1 MNRNSKLIKR
11 GLTTSLAVGMSV
23 MVGAMPVYA
32 ASSDKK
38 DNDDKLYKEET
49 VYVNA
54 DAAGNTD
61 EITVSNWLKN
71 SGDVSGKLTDKSTLN
86 DIKNVKGDEKYTA
99 DGDKITWNTDGKD
112 IYYQGTTDKELP
124 VSVKLTYYL
133 DGKEIQPNK
142 LKGKSGHLKIKVNY
156 ENKSKKNVEVNGKT
170 ENMYTAFVMMTGMI
184 LPNDNFTNVTIDN
197 GKVISDGNRS
207 IVVGFGM
214 PGLKESLNL
223 DDIKDADDLTIP
235 ESLEVEADV
244 TDFEMS
250 STFTVGLSDLTKDL
264 DLDNIADIDS
274 LQNALDEL
282 DDAALELVSGSN
294 TLSDGTKTLADGVD
308 SYTEGADTLNDAIQK
323 YLSKDGELSGSVTE
337 YVNGV
342 NKVVKGVNDY
352 AKGTTT
358 LANGV
363 TSYVGGEKKLAKG
376 AKQLTTLSDGL
387 TKIQGAIDK
396 MKASTDGKGEAKEDL
411 TVASAQL
418 AAGTAQ
424 LKKALGSAEV
434 QALLTQVDGMVKTG
448 KEMIEETEKL
458 QTAMNT
464 GIAAPVKAI
473 STDLQNLQKEL
484 GKLNESLVTL
494 QNACKAKKNE
504 LNDSIDAY
512 NKKVEKAQIASKHST
527 EQIKKSVSELE
538 TQKDNATDDAEKKE
552 LQASIDALN
561 KAKAAT
567 ENIEDSDA
575 LKIQDKVNITM
586 PTVDPTN
593 IQKIA
598 ADIQKQGTTFEK
610 TATALQTQL
619 PEMQKKLNKIS
630 ASKGALP
637 QDDVKGLT
645 TKIDALNAG
654 MQGLDAGINT
664 LAGGINELDGK
675 TSAAFPK
682 AQQGIAALNKG
693 FSQLGSY
700 NDALTGGALKLK
712 KNSPTLVAGVS
723 TLQSGTN
730 KLATGLNTLGS
741 QLSEGSAK
749 LSSNSDEL
757 RSGADKL
764 SSGAEELA
772 NGADKFQKEGT
783 GKLKSTFEDELGDVL
798 DRFDALTSDKCAYKT
813 YSGRDKSM
821 DGAVKFVIETDEI
834 K

>member
-250 STFTVGLSDLTKDL
+250 STFTVGLSDLTKAL
-264 DLDNIADIDS
+264 DLDNIADMDS
-274 LQNALDEL
+274 LQNALDKL

-342 NKVVKGVNDY
+342 NKIVKGVNDY

-418 AAGTAQ
+418 AAGTKE
-424 LKKALGSAEV
+424 LKEALGSKEV
-434 QALLTQVDGMVKTG
+434 QTLLTQVDGMVKTG
-448 KEMIEETEKL
+448 KEMIAETESL

-464 GIAAPVKAI
+464 GIAAPVQQI
-473 STDLQNLQKEL
+473 GTDLESLQKEL
-484 GKLNESLVTL
+484 GTINTQLGNLQKACEAKVT
-494 QNACKAKKNE
+494 E
-504 LNDSIDAY
+504 LNKSITDYNDA
-512 NKKVEKAQIASKHST
+512 VDKAQTASEKSKK
-527 EQIKKSVSELE
+527 QIDSSVAALE
-538 TQKDNATDDAEKKE
+538 KQKENATAAEKKE
-552 LQASIDALN
+552 LNESIDAL
-561 KAKAAT
+561 KDAKDAT
-567 ENIEDSDA
+567 KDIDA
-575 LKIQDKVNITM
+575 LKKQDKVNITM

-593 IQKIA
+593 IQNIA
-598 ADIQKQGTTFEK
+598 ADIQKQGKTFEK
-610 TATALQTQL
+610 TATALQAQL

-637 QDDVKGLT
+637 QDDVKDLT

-675 TSAAFPK
+675 TSVAFPK

-693 FSQLGSY
+693 FSQLSSY

-730 KLATGLNTLGS
+730 KLANGLNTLGS

-772 NGADKFQKEGT
+772 SGADKFQKEGT

>member
-264 DLDNIADIDS
+264 DLDNIADMDS
-274 LQNALDEL
+274 LQNALDKL

-323 YLSKDGELSGSVTE
+323 YLSKDGEVSGSVTE

-376 AKQLTTLSDGL
+376 AKQLTALSDGL

-434 QALLTQVDGMVKTG
+434 QALLGQVDGMVKTG
-448 KEMIEETEKL
+448 KEMIAETESL

-464 GIAAPVKAI
+464 GIAAPVQQI
-473 STDLQNLQKEL
+473 GTDLESLQKGLGTINTQLGNLQKACEA
-484 GKLNESLVTL
+484 KVT
-494 QNACKAKKNE
+494 E
-504 LNDSIDAY
+504 LNKSYNDAVDTAQTASDKSKKQID
-512 NKKVEKAQIASKHST
+512 I
-527 EQIKKSVSELE
+527 SVAALE

-552 LQASIDALN
+552 LQDSIDALE
-561 KAKAAT
+561 KAKGAT
-567 ENIEDSDA
+567 KDIDDLEKQEN
-575 LKIQDKVNITM
+575 VNITM

-610 TATALQTQL
+610 TATALQAQL
-619 PEMQKKLNKIS
+619 PEMQEKLNKIS
-630 ASKGALP
+630 AGKDALP
-637 QDDVKGLT
+637 QDDVKDLT

-654 MQGLDAGINT
+654 MQGLDAGIDT
-664 LAGGINELDGK
+664 LAGGISELDGK

-730 KLATGLNTLGS
+730 KLANGLNTLGS

>member
-170 ENMYTAFVMMTGMI
+170 ESMYTAFVMMTGMI

-250 STFTVGLSDLTKDL
+250 STFTVGLSNLTDDLAL
-264 DLDNIADIDS
+264 DKITDVDS
-274 LQNALDEL
+274 LQDALDEL
-282 DDAALELVSGSN
+282 DDAALKLVSGSDALADGSK
-294 TLSDGTKTLADGVD
+294 TLSSGVD
-308 SYTEGADTLNDAIQK
+308 SYTKGADTLNAAIQK

-396 MKASTDGKGEAKEDL
+396 MKASTDNKGEAKEDL
-411 TVASAQL
+411 KVASTQL
-418 AAGTAQ
+418 AAGTKE
-424 LKKALGSAEV
+424 LKEALGSKKV
-434 QALLTQVDGMVKTG
+434 QTLLTQVDGMVKTG
-448 KEMIEETEKL
+448 NEMIEETEKL

-473 STDLQNLQKEL
+473 SADLQSLQ
-484 GKLNESLVTL
+484 
-494 QNACKAKKNE
+494 
-504 LNDSIDAY
+504 
-512 NKKVEKAQIASKHST
+512 
-527 EQIKKSVSELE
+527 SELE
-538 TQKDNATDDAEKKE
+538 AINKKLGTLQTACETEVNKYNKAVKKAQSASEKSKKQIDSSVAALEKQKENATDAEKKE
-552 LQASIDALN
+552 LNASIDAL
-561 KAKAAT
+561 KDAKDAT
-567 ENIEDSDA
+567 KDIDA
-575 LKIQDKVNITM
+575 LNDDLKITM
-586 PTVDPTN
+586 PSIDVTN
-593 IQKIA
+593 IQKIE
-598 ADIQKQGTTFEK
+598 ADIKTQGATFRK
-610 TATALQTQL
+610 TAEALQAQL
-619 PEMQKKLNKIS
+619 PAMKEKLNKIS
-630 ASKGALP
+630 AAKDSLP
-637 QDDVKGLT
+637 QDDVKDLT

-654 MQGLDAGINT
+654 MQGLDAGIDT
-664 LAGGINELDGK
+664 LAAGISELDSK
-675 TSAAFPK
+675 TSAQFPT
-682 AQQGIAALNKG
+682 AQQGISALNAG
-693 FSQLGSY
+693 FEQLSSY
-700 NDALTGGALKLK
+700 NKALTSGAAKLK

-772 NGADKFQKEGT
+772 SGADKFQKEGT

>member
-264 DLDNIADIDS
+264 DLDNIADMDS
-274 LQNALDEL
+274 LQNALDKL

-342 NKVVKGVNDY
+342 NKIVKGVNDY

-418 AAGTAQ
+418 AAGTKE
-424 LKKALGSAEV
+424 LKEALGSKEV
-434 QALLTQVDGMVKTG
+434 QTLLTQVDGMVKTG
-448 KEMIEETEKL
+448 KEMIAETESL

-464 GIAAPVKAI
+464 GIAAPVQQI
-473 STDLQNLQKEL
+473 GTDLESLQKEL
-484 GKLNESLVTL
+484 GTINTQLGNLQKACEAKVT
-494 QNACKAKKNE
+494 E
-504 LNDSIDAY
+504 LNKSITDYNDA
-512 NKKVEKAQIASKHST
+512 VDKAQTASEKSKK
-527 EQIKKSVSELE
+527 QIDSSVAALE
-538 TQKDNATDDAEKKE
+538 KQKENATAAEKKE
-552 LQASIDALN
+552 LNESIDAL
-561 KAKAAT
+561 KDAKDAT
-567 ENIEDSDA
+567 KDIDA
-575 LKIQDKVNITM
+575 LKKQDKVNITM

-593 IQKIA
+593 IQNIA
-598 ADIQKQGTTFEK
+598 ADIQKQGKTFEK
-610 TATALQTQL
+610 TATALQAQL

-630 ASKGALP
+630 ASKDALP
-637 QDDVKGLT
+637 QDDVKDLT

-654 MQGLDAGINT
+654 MQGLDAGIDT

-693 FSQLGSY
+693 FSQLSSY

-772 NGADKFQKEGT
+772 SGADKFQKEGT

-821 DGAVKFVIETDEI
+821 DGAVKFVIETDDI

>member
-264 DLDNIADIDS
+264 DLDNITDMDS
-274 LQNALDEL
+274 LQDALDEL

-308 SYTEGADTLNDAIQK
+308 SYTEGADTLNEAIQK

-342 NKVVKGVNDY
+342 NKIVNGVNEY
-352 AKGTTT
+352 AKGTNS
-358 LANGV
+358 LADGV
-363 TSYVGGEKKLAKG
+363 TSYVNGEKKLAKG

-396 MKASTDGKGEAKEDL
+396 MKASTDNKGEAKEDL
-411 TVASAQL
+411 KVASTQL
-418 AAGTAQ
+418 AAGTKE
-424 LKKALGSAEV
+424 LKEALGSKEV
-434 QALLTQVDGMVKTG
+434 QTLLTQVDGMVKTG
-448 KEMIEETEKL
+448 NEMIEETEKL

-464 GIAAPVKAI
+464 GIGAPVKAI
-473 STDLQNLQKEL
+473 SKDLQNLQTEL
-484 GKLNESLVTL
+484 GNLNKSLGSL
-494 QNACKAKKNE
+494 QTACEAKINDLKN
-504 LNDSIDAY
+504 SIAAY
-512 NKKVEKAQIASKHST
+512 NTAVENAQTASKNS
-527 EQIKKSVSELE
+527 EAQIKKSVSALE
-538 TQKDNATDDAEKKE
+538 TQKANATDDAEKKE
-552 LQASIDALN
+552 LQASIDALK
-561 KAKAAT
+561 KAKDAT
-567 ENIEDSDA
+567 EVIGN
-575 LKIQDKVNITM
+575 LKKQENVNITM

-593 IQKIA
+593 IQEIA

-619 PEMQKKLNKIS
+619 PEMQGKLNKIS
-630 ASKGALP
+630 AGKDALP
-637 QDDVKGLT
+637 QDDVKDLT

-654 MQGLDAGINT
+654 MQGLDAGIDT
-664 LAGGINELDGK
+664 LAAGISELDSK
-675 TSAAFPK
+675 TSAQFPT
-682 AQQGIAALNKG
+682 AQQGIAALNKR
-693 FSQLGSY
+693 FSQLSSY

-730 KLATGLNTLGS
+730 KLANGLNTLGS

-749 LSSNSDEL
+749 RSSNSDEL

>member
-264 DLDNIADIDS
+264 DLDNIADMDS
-274 LQNALDEL
+274 LQNALDKL

-342 NKVVKGVNDY
+342 NKIVKGVNDY

-418 AAGTAQ
+418 AAGTKE
-424 LKKALGSAEV
+424 LKEALGSKEV
-434 QALLTQVDGMVKTG
+434 QTLLTQVDGMVKTG
-448 KEMIEETEKL
+448 KEMIAETESL

-464 GIAAPVKAI
+464 GIAAPVQQI
-473 STDLQNLQKEL
+473 GTDLESLQKEL
-484 GKLNESLVTL
+484 GTINTQLGNLQKACEAKVT
-494 QNACKAKKNE
+494 E
-504 LNDSIDAY
+504 LNKSITDYNDA
-512 NKKVEKAQIASKHST
+512 VDKAQTASEKSKK
-527 EQIKKSVSELE
+527 QIDSSVAALE
-538 TQKDNATDDAEKKE
+538 KQKENATAAEKKE
-552 LQASIDALN
+552 LNESIDAL
-561 KAKAAT
+561 KDAKDAT
-567 ENIEDSDA
+567 KDIDA
-575 LKIQDKVNITM
+575 LKKQDKVNITM

-593 IQKIA
+593 IQNIA
-598 ADIQKQGTTFEK
+598 ADIQKQGKTFEK
-610 TATALQTQL
+610 TATALQAQL
-619 PEMQKKLNKIS
+619 PEMQEKLNKIS
-630 ASKGALP
+630 AGKDALP
-637 QDDVKGLT
+637 QDDVKDLT

-675 TSAAFPK
+675 TSVAFPK

-693 FSQLGSY
+693 FSQLSSY

-730 KLATGLNTLGS
+730 KLANGLNTLGS

-772 NGADKFQKEGT
+772 SGADKFQKEGT

>member
-170 ENMYTAFVMMTGMI
+170 EDMYTAFVMMTGMI

-214 PGLKESLNL
+214 PGLKESLNI
-223 DDIKDADDLTIP
+223 DDIKNADDITIP

-264 DLDNIADIDS
+264 DLDNITDMDS
-274 LQNALDEL
+274 LQDALDEL
-282 DDAALELVSGSN
+282 DDAALELVSGSD
-294 TLSDGTKTLADGVD
+294 TLSDGTKTLANGVD

-411 TVASAQL
+411 KVASAQL

-434 QALLTQVDGMVKTG
+434 QALLGQVDGMVKTG
-448 KEMIEETEKL
+448 KEMIAETESL

-464 GIAAPVKAI
+464 GIAAPVQQI
-473 STDLQNLQKEL
+473 GTDLESLQKEL
-484 GKLNESLVTL
+484 GTINTQLGNLQKACEAKVT
-494 QNACKAKKNE
+494 E
-504 LNDSIDAY
+504 LNKSITDYNDA
-512 NKKVEKAQIASKHST
+512 VDKAQIASEKSKK
-527 EQIKKSVSELE
+527 QIDSSVAALE
-538 TQKDNATDDAEKKE
+538 KQKENATAAEKKE
-552 LQASIDALN
+552 LNESIDAL
-561 KAKAAT
+561 KDAKDAT
-567 ENIEDSDA
+567 KDIDA
-575 LKIQDKVNITM
+575 LKKQDKVNITM

-598 ADIQKQGTTFEK
+598 ADIQKQGTIFEK

-619 PEMQKKLNKIS
+619 PEMQGKLNKIS
-630 ASKGALP
+630 AGKDALP
-637 QDDVKGLT
+637 QDDVKDLT

-654 MQGLDAGINT
+654 MQGLDAGIDT

-675 TSAAFPK
+675 TSVAFPK

-693 FSQLGSY
+693 FSQLSSY

>member
-264 DLDNIADIDS
+264 DLDNIADMDS

-323 YLSKDGELSGSVTE
+323 YLSNDGELSGSVTE

-434 QALLTQVDGMVKTG
+434 QALLGQVDGMVKTG
-448 KEMIEETEKL
+448 KEMIAETESL

-464 GIAAPVKAI
+464 GIAAPVQQI
-473 STDLQNLQKEL
+473 GTDLESLQKEL
-484 GKLNESLVTL
+484 GTINTQLGNLQKACEAKVT
-494 QNACKAKKNE
+494 E
-504 LNDSIDAY
+504 LNKSITDYNDA
-512 NKKVEKAQIASKHST
+512 VDKAQTASEKSKK
-527 EQIKKSVSELE
+527 QIDSSVAALE
-538 TQKDNATDDAEKKE
+538 KQKENATAAEKKE
-552 LQASIDALN
+552 LNESIDAL
-561 KAKAAT
+561 KDAKDAT
-567 ENIEDSDA
+567 KDIDA
-575 LKIQDKVNITM
+575 LKKQDKVSITM
-586 PTVDPTN
+586 PSVDPTN

-598 ADIQKQGTTFEK
+598 ADIQKQGTTFEN
-610 TATALQTQL
+610 TAMALQVQL
-619 PEMQKKLNKIS
+619 PEMQKKLDAI
-630 ASKGALP
+630 AKGKDALP
-637 QDDVKGLT
+637 QDDVKDLT

-654 MQGLDAGINT
+654 MEGLDKGIVA
-664 LAGGINELDGK
+664 LAAGINELDGK
-675 TSAAFPK
+675 TSVAFPK
-682 AQQGIAALNKG
+682 AQQGIAALNDG
-693 FSQLGSY
+693 FTRLSSY

>member
-264 DLDNIADIDS
+264 DLDNIADMDS

-396 MKASTDGKGEAKEDL
+396 MKASTDGKGEVKEDL

-418 AAGTAQ
+418 AAGTKE
-424 LKKALGSAEV
+424 LKKELGSEKV
-434 QALLTQVDGMVKTG
+434 QTLLAQVDGMVKTG
-448 KEMIEETEKL
+448 NEMIEETEKL
-458 QTAMNT
+458 
-464 GIAAPVKAI
+464 IP
-473 STDLQNLQKEL
+473 
-484 GKLNESLVTL
+484 
-494 QNACKAKKNE
+494 
-504 LNDSIDAY
+504 
-512 NKKVEKAQIASKHST
+512 
-527 EQIKKSVSELE
+527 
-538 TQKDNATDDAEKKE
+538 E
-552 LQASIDALN
+552 LQHL
-561 KAKAAT
+561 
-567 ENIEDSDA
+567 
-575 LKIQDKVNITM
+575 
-586 PTVDPTN
+586 
-593 IQKIA
+593 
-598 ADIQKQGTTFEK
+598 
-610 TATALQTQL
+610 
-619 PEMQKKLNKIS
+619 
-630 ASKGALP
+630 
-637 QDDVKGLT
+637 
-645 TKIDALNAG
+645 
-654 MQGLDAGINT
+654 
-664 LAGGINELDGK
+664 
-675 TSAAFPK
+675 
-682 AQQGIAALNKG
+682 
-693 FSQLGSY
+693 
-700 NDALTGGALKLK
+700 
-712 KNSPTLVAGVS
+712 
-723 TLQSGTN
+723 
-730 KLATGLNTLGS
+730 
-741 QLSEGSAK
+741 
-749 LSSNSDEL
+749 
-757 RSGADKL
+757 
-764 SSGAEELA
+764 
-772 NGADKFQKEGT
+772 
-783 GKLKSTFEDELGDVL
+783 
-798 DRFDALTSDKCAYKT
+798 
-813 YSGRDKSM
+813 
-821 DGAVKFVIETDEI
+821 
-834 K
+834 

>member
-264 DLDNIADIDS
+264 DLDNIADMDS
-274 LQNALDEL
+274 LQDALDEL

-352 AKGTTT
+352 AQGTTT

-376 AKQLTTLSDGL
+376 AKQLTTLSEGL

-396 MKASTDGKGEAKEDL
+396 MKASTDNKGKAEEDL
-411 TVASAQL
+411 KVASTQL
-418 AAGTAQ
+418 AAGTAR

-434 QALLTQVDGMVKTG
+434 QALLGQVDGMVKTG
-448 KEMIEETEKL
+448 NEMIAETEKL

-464 GIAAPVKAI
+464 GIGAPVKAI
-473 STDLQNLQKEL
+473 GKDLQNLQTEL

-494 QNACKAKKNE
+494 QNACEAKTNE
-504 LNDSIDAY
+504 LNKYIVAY
-512 NKKVEKAQIASKHST
+512 NTAVENAQKASKASKNSEAQI
-527 EQIKKSVSELE
+527 EKSVSELK

-552 LQASIDALN
+552 LQASIDALE

-567 ENIEDSDA
+567 EDATNGIDA
-575 LKIQDKVNITM
+575 LKKQKTVNITM

-598 ADIQKQGTTFEK
+598 ADIQKQGATFEK

-619 PEMQKKLNKIS
+619 PELL
-630 ASKGALP
+630 A
-637 QDDVKGLT
+637 
-645 TKIDALNAG
+645 
-654 MQGLDAGINT
+654 
-664 LAGGINELDGK
+664 AGGD
-675 TSAAFPK
+675 
-682 AQQGIAALNKG
+682 
-693 FSQLGSY
+693 
-700 NDALTGGALKLK
+700 
-712 KNSPTLVAGVS
+712 
-723 TLQSGTN
+723 
-730 KLATGLNTLGS
+730 
-741 QLSEGSAK
+741 
-749 LSSNSDEL
+749 
-757 RSGADKL
+757 
-764 SSGAEELA
+764 
-772 NGADKFQKEGT
+772 
-783 GKLKSTFEDELGDVL
+783 
-798 DRFDALTSDKCAYKT
+798 
-813 YSGRDKSM
+813 
-821 DGAVKFVIETDEI
+821 
-834 K
+834 

>member
-223 DDIKDADDLTIP
+223 DDIKDADDLTVP

-264 DLDNIADIDS
+264 DLDNIADMDS

-358 LANGV
+358 LASGV

-434 QALLTQVDGMVKTG
+434 QALLGQVDGMVKTG
-448 KEMIEETEKL
+448 KEMIAETESL

-464 GIAAPVKAI
+464 GIAAPVQQI
-473 STDLQNLQKEL
+473 GTDLESLQKGLGTINTQLGNLQKACEA
-484 GKLNESLVTL
+484 KVT
-494 QNACKAKKNE
+494 E
-504 LNDSIDAY
+504 LNKSYNDAVDTAQTASDKSKKQID
-512 NKKVEKAQIASKHST
+512 I
-527 EQIKKSVSELE
+527 SVAALE

-552 LQASIDALN
+552 LQDSIDALE
-561 KAKAAT
+561 KAKGAT
-567 ENIEDSDA
+567 KDIDDLEKQEN
-575 LKIQDKVNITM
+575 VNITM

-610 TATALQTQL
+610 TATALQAQL
-619 PEMQKKLNKIS
+619 PEMQEKLNKIS
-630 ASKGALP
+630 AGKDALP
-637 QDDVKGLT
+637 QDDVKDLT

-654 MQGLDAGINT
+654 MQGLDAGIDT
-664 LAGGINELDGK
+664 LAGGISELDGK

-772 NGADKFQKEGT
+772 SGADKFQKEGT

>member
-54 DAAGNTD
+54 DASGNTD

-142 LKGKSGHLKIKVNY
+142 LKGKSGHLKIEVNY

-264 DLDNIADIDS
+264 DLDNIADMDS

-448 KEMIEETEKL
+448 KEMIAETESL

-464 GIAAPVKAI
+464 GIAAPVQQI
-473 STDLQNLQKEL
+473 GTDLESLQKGLGTINTQLGNLQKACEA
-484 GKLNESLVTL
+484 KVT
-494 QNACKAKKNE
+494 E
-504 LNDSIDAY
+504 LNKSYNDAVDTAQTASDKSKKQID
-512 NKKVEKAQIASKHST
+512 I
-527 EQIKKSVSELE
+527 SVAALE

-552 LQASIDALN
+552 LQDSIDALE
-561 KAKAAT
+561 KAKGAT
-567 ENIEDSDA
+567 KDIDDLEKQEN
-575 LKIQDKVNITM
+575 VNITM

-610 TATALQTQL
+610 TATALQAQL
-619 PEMQKKLNKIS
+619 PEMQEKLNKIS
-630 ASKGALP
+630 AGKDALP
-637 QDDVKGLT
+637 QDDVKDLT

-654 MQGLDAGINT
+654 MQGLDAGIDT
-664 LAGGINELDGK
+664 LAGGISELDGK
-675 TSAAFPK
+675 TSVAFPK

-693 FSQLGSY
+693 FSQLSSY

-730 KLATGLNTLGS
+730 KLANGLNTLGS

-772 NGADKFQKEGT
+772 SGADKFQKEGT

>member
-170 ENMYTAFVMMTGMI
+170 ESMYTAFVMMTGMI

-197 GKVISDGNRS
+197 GKVIYDGNRS

-264 DLDNIADIDS
+264 DLDNIADMDS

-396 MKASTDGKGEAKEDL
+396 MKASTDNKGEAKEDL
-411 TVASAQL
+411 KVASTQL
-418 AAGTAQ
+418 AAGTKE
-424 LKKALGSAEV
+424 LKKALGSKEV
-434 QALLTQVDGMVKTG
+434 QTLLTQVDGMVKTG
-448 KEMIEETEKL
+448 NEMIEETESL
-458 QTAMNT
+458 QTA
-464 GIAAPVKAI
+464 IAAPVQQIGK
-473 STDLQNLQKEL
+473 DL
-484 GKLNESLVTL
+484 ESL
-494 QNACKAKKNE
+494 Q
-504 LNDSIDAY
+504 
-512 NKKVEKAQIASKHST
+512 
-527 EQIKKSVSELE
+527 SELE
-538 TQKDNATDDAEKKE
+538 AINKKLGTLQTACETEVNKYNKAVKIAQSASEKSKKQIDSSVAALEKQKKNATDAEKKE
-552 LQASIDALN
+552 LNASIDAL
-561 KAKAAT
+561 KEAKEAT
-567 ENIEDSDA
+567 KSIDA
-575 LKIQDKVNITM
+575 LNDDLKITM
-586 PTVDPTN
+586 PSIDVTN
-593 IQKIA
+593 IRNIA
-598 ADIQKQGTTFEK
+598 ADIQTQSKIFQGTVQ
-610 TATALQTQL
+610 AQL
-619 PEMQKKLNKIS
+619 PAMKEKLNKIS
-630 ASKGALP
+630 AAKDSLP
-637 QDDVKGLT
+637 QDDVKDLT

-654 MQGLDAGINT
+654 MQGLDAGIDT
-664 LAGGINELDGK
+664 LAAGISELDSK
-675 TSAAFPK
+675 TSAQFPT
-682 AQQGIAALNKG
+682 AQQGISALNAG
-693 FSQLGSY
+693 FEQLSSY
-700 NDALTGGALKLK
+700 NKALTSGAAKLK

-749 LSSNSDEL
+749 LSSNSDAL

>member
-223 DDIKDADDLTIP
+223 DAIKDADDLTIP

-250 STFTVGLSDLTKDL
+250 STFTVGMSNLTDDL
-264 DLDNIADIDS
+264 DLDKITDVDS
-274 LQNALDEL
+274 LQDALDEL
-282 DDAALELVSGSN
+282 DDAALKLVSGSDALADGSK
-294 TLSDGTKTLADGVD
+294 TLSSGVD
-308 SYTEGADTLNDAIQK
+308 SYTKGADTLNAAIQK
-323 YLSKDGELSGSVTE
+323 YLSKDGALSGSVTE

-411 TVASAQL
+411 KVASTQL
-418 AAGTAQ
+418 AAGTKE
-424 LKKALGSAEV
+424 LKEALGRKEV
-434 QALLTQVDGMVKTG
+434 QTLLTQVDGMVKTG
-448 KEMIEETEKL
+448 NEMIEETEKL

-464 GIAAPVKAI
+464 GIAAPVQQI
-473 STDLQNLQKEL
+473 GTDLESLQKEL
-484 GKLNESLVTL
+484 GTINTQLGNLQKACEAKVT
-494 QNACKAKKNE
+494 E
-504 LNDSIDAY
+504 LNKSITDYNDA
-512 NKKVEKAQIASKHST
+512 VDKAQTASEKSKK
-527 EQIKKSVSELE
+527 QIDSSVAALE
-538 TQKDNATDDAEKKE
+538 KQKENATAAEKKE
-552 LQASIDALN
+552 LNESIDAL
-561 KAKAAT
+561 KDAKDAT
-567 ENIEDSDA
+567 KDIDA
-575 LKIQDKVNITM
+575 LKKQDKVSITM
-586 PTVDPTN
+586 PSVDVTN

-598 ADIQKQGTTFEK
+598 ADIQTQGATFKK
-610 TATALQTQL
+610 TAQALQAQL
-619 PEMQKKLNKIS
+619 PAMKEKLNKIS
-630 ASKGALP
+630 AAKDLLP
-637 QDDVKGLT
+637 QDDVKDLT

-654 MQGLDAGINT
+654 MQGLDAGIDT
-664 LAGGINELDGK
+664 LAAGISELDSK
-675 TSAAFPK
+675 TSAQFPT
-682 AQQGIAALNKG
+682 AQQGIAALNTG
-693 FSQLGSY
+693 FKQLSSY
-700 NDALTGGALKLK
+700 NKALTSGAAKLK
-712 KNSPTLVAGVS
+712 KNSPTLVAGVN

-730 KLATGLNTLGS
+730 KLASGLNTLGT
-741 QLSEGSAK
+741 QLSSGSAK
-749 LSSNSDEL
+749 LSANSNAL
-757 RSGADKL
+757 RSGASTL

-772 NGADKFQKEGT
+772 SGADKFQKEGT

>member
-264 DLDNIADIDS
+264 DLDNITDMDS
-274 LQNALDEL
+274 LQDALDEL

-308 SYTEGADTLNDAIQK
+308 SYTEGADTLNEAIQK

-342 NKVVKGVNDY
+342 NKIVNGVNEY
-352 AKGTTT
+352 AKGTNS
-358 LANGV
+358 LADGV
-363 TSYVGGEKKLAKG
+363 TSYVNGEKKLAKG

-396 MKASTDGKGEAKEDL
+396 MKASTDNKGDAKEDL
-411 TVASAQL
+411 KVASAQL

-434 QALLTQVDGMVKTG
+434 QALLGQVDGMVKTG

-464 GIAAPVKAI
+464 GIGAPVKAI
-473 STDLQNLQKEL
+473 SKDLQNLQTEL
-484 GKLNESLVTL
+484 GNLNKSLGSL
-494 QNACKAKKNE
+494 QTACEAKINDLKN
-504 LNDSIDAY
+504 SIAAY
-512 NKKVEKAQIASKHST
+512 NTAVENAQTASKNS
-527 EQIKKSVSELE
+527 EAQIKKSVSALE
-538 TQKDNATDDAEKKE
+538 TQKANATDDAEKKE
-552 LQASIDALN
+552 LQASIDALK
-561 KAKAAT
+561 KAKDAT
-567 ENIEDSDA
+567 EVIGN
-575 LKIQDKVNITM
+575 LKKQENVNITM

-593 IQKIA
+593 IQEIA

-619 PEMQKKLNKIS
+619 PEMQGKLNKIS
-630 ASKGALP
+630 AGKDALP
-637 QDDVKGLT
+637 QDDVKDLT

-654 MQGLDAGINT
+654 MQGLDAGIDT
-664 LAGGINELDGK
+664 LAAGISELDSK
-675 TSAAFPK
+675 TSAQFPT

-693 FSQLGSY
+693 FSQLSSY

-730 KLATGLNTLGS
+730 KLANGLNTLGS

>member
-264 DLDNIADIDS
+264 DLDNIADMDS
-274 LQNALDEL
+274 LQNALDKL

-411 TVASAQL
+411 KVASAQL

-434 QALLTQVDGMVKTG
+434 QALLGQVDGMVKTG
-448 KEMIEETEKL
+448 NEMIAETESL

-464 GIAAPVKAI
+464 GIAAPVQQI
-473 STDLQNLQKEL
+473 GTDLESLQKEL
-484 GKLNESLVTL
+484 GTINTQLGNLQKACEAKVT
-494 QNACKAKKNE
+494 E
-504 LNDSIDAY
+504 LNKSIIDYNDA
-512 NKKVEKAQIASKHST
+512 VDKAQTASEKSKK
-527 EQIKKSVSELE
+527 QIDSSVAALE
-538 TQKDNATDDAEKKE
+538 KQKENATAAEKKE
-552 LQASIDALN
+552 LNESIDAL
-561 KAKAAT
+561 KDAKYAT
-567 ENIEDSDA
+567 KDIDA
-575 LKIQDKVNITM
+575 LKKQDKVSITM
-586 PTVDPTN
+586 PSVDVTN

-619 PEMQKKLNKIS
+619 PEMQGKLNKIS
-630 ASKGALP
+630 AGKDALP
-637 QDDVKGLT
+637 QDDVKDLT

-654 MQGLDAGINT
+654 MQGLDAGIDT
-664 LAGGINELDGK
+664 LAAGISELDSK
-675 TSAAFPK
+675 TSAQFPT
-682 AQQGIAALNKG
+682 AQQGIAALNAG
-693 FSQLGSY
+693 FKQLSSY

-772 NGADKFQKEGT
+772 SGADKFQKEGT

>member
-264 DLDNIADIDS
+264 DLDNIADMDS

-411 TVASAQL
+411 KVASAQL

-434 QALLTQVDGMVKTG
+434 QALLGQVDGMVKTG
-448 KEMIEETEKL
+448 NEMIAETESL

-464 GIAAPVKAI
+464 GIAAPVQQI
-473 STDLQNLQKEL
+473 GTDLESLQKEL
-484 GKLNESLVTL
+484 GTINTQLGNLQKACEAKVT
-494 QNACKAKKNE
+494 E
-504 LNDSIDAY
+504 LNKSIIDYNDA
-512 NKKVEKAQIASKHST
+512 VDKAQTASEKSKK
-527 EQIKKSVSELE
+527 QIDSSVAALE
-538 TQKDNATDDAEKKE
+538 KQKENATAAEKKE
-552 LQASIDALN
+552 LNESIDAL
-561 KAKAAT
+561 KDAKYAT
-567 ENIEDSDA
+567 KDIDA
-575 LKIQDKVNITM
+575 LKKQDKVSITM
-586 PTVDPTN
+586 PSVDVTN

-619 PEMQKKLNKIS
+619 PEMQGKLNKIS
-630 ASKGALP
+630 AGKDALP
-637 QDDVKGLT
+637 QDDVKDLT

-654 MQGLDAGINT
+654 MQGLDAGIDT
-664 LAGGINELDGK
+664 LAAGISELDSK
-675 TSAAFPK
+675 TSAQFPT
-682 AQQGIAALNKG
+682 AQQGIAALNAG
-693 FSQLGSY
+693 FKQLSSY

-772 NGADKFQKEGT
+772 SGADKFQKEGT

>member
-235 ESLEVEADV
+235 ESLEVEADI

-264 DLDNIADIDS
+264 DLDNITDMDS
-274 LQNALDEL
+274 LQDALDEL

-308 SYTEGADTLNDAIQK
+308 SYTEGADTLNEAIQK

-342 NKVVKGVNDY
+342 NKIVNGVNEY
-352 AKGTTT
+352 AKGTNS
-358 LANGV
+358 LADGV
-363 TSYVGGEKKLAKG
+363 TSYVNGEKKLAKG

-396 MKASTDGKGEAKEDL
+396 MKASTDNKGDAKEDL
-411 TVASAQL
+411 KVASTQL
-418 AAGTAQ
+418 AAGTKE
-424 LKKALGSAEV
+424 LKEALGSKEV
-434 QALLTQVDGMVKTG
+434 QTLLTQVDGMVKTG
-448 KEMIEETEKL
+448 NEMIEETEKL

-464 GIAAPVKAI
+464 GIGAPVKAI
-473 STDLQNLQKEL
+473 SKDLQNLQTEL
-484 GKLNESLVTL
+484 GNLNKSLGSL
-494 QNACKAKKNE
+494 QTACEAKINDLKN
-504 LNDSIDAY
+504 SIAAY
-512 NKKVEKAQIASKHST
+512 NTAVENAQTASKNS
-527 EQIKKSVSELE
+527 EAQIKKSVSALE
-538 TQKDNATDDAEKKE
+538 TQKANATDDAEKKE
-552 LQASIDALN
+552 LQASIDALK
-561 KAKAAT
+561 KAKDAT
-567 ENIEDSDA
+567 EVIGN
-575 LKIQDKVNITM
+575 LKKQENVNITM

-593 IQKIA
+593 IQEIA

-619 PEMQKKLNKIS
+619 PEMQGKLNKIS
-630 ASKGALP
+630 AGKDALP
-637 QDDVKGLT
+637 QDDVKDLT

-654 MQGLDAGINT
+654 MQGLDAGIDT
-664 LAGGINELDGK
+664 LAAGISELDSK
-675 TSAAFPK
+675 TSAQFPT

-693 FSQLGSY
+693 FSQLSSY

-730 KLATGLNTLGS
+730 KLANGLNTLGS

>member
-223 DDIKDADDLTIP
+223 DDIKDADDLTVP

-264 DLDNIADIDS
+264 DLDNIADMDS

-434 QALLTQVDGMVKTG
+434 QALLGQVDGMVKTG
-448 KEMIEETEKL
+448 KEMIAETESL

-464 GIAAPVKAI
+464 GIAAPVQQI
-473 STDLQNLQKEL
+473 GTDLESLQKGLGTINTQLGNLQKACEA
-484 GKLNESLVTL
+484 KVT
-494 QNACKAKKNE
+494 E
-504 LNDSIDAY
+504 LNKSYNDAVDTAQTASDKSKKQID
-512 NKKVEKAQIASKHST
+512 I
-527 EQIKKSVSELE
+527 SVAALE

-552 LQASIDALN
+552 LQDSIDALE
-561 KAKAAT
+561 KAKGAT
-567 ENIEDSDA
+567 KDIDDLEKQEN
-575 LKIQDKVNITM
+575 VNITM

-598 ADIQKQGTTFEK
+598 ADIQKQGATFEK
-610 TATALQTQL
+610 TATALQAQL
-619 PEMQKKLNKIS
+619 PEMQEKLNKIS
-630 ASKGALP
+630 AGKDALP
-637 QDDVKGLT
+637 QDDVKDLT

-654 MQGLDAGINT
+654 MQGLDAGIDT
-664 LAGGINELDGK
+664 LAGGISELDGK

-730 KLATGLNTLGS
+730 KLANGLNTLGS

>member
-264 DLDNIADIDS
+264 DLDNIADMDS
-274 LQNALDEL
+274 LQNALDKL

-342 NKVVKGVNDY
+342 NKIVKGVNDY

-418 AAGTAQ
+418 AAGTKE
-424 LKKALGSAEV
+424 LKEALGSKEV
-434 QALLTQVDGMVKTG
+434 QTLLTQVDGMVKTG
-448 KEMIEETEKL
+448 KEMIAETESL

-464 GIAAPVKAI
+464 GIAAPVQQI
-473 STDLQNLQKEL
+473 GTDLESLQKEL
-484 GKLNESLVTL
+484 GTINTQLGNLQKACEAKVT
-494 QNACKAKKNE
+494 E
-504 LNDSIDAY
+504 LNKSITDYNDA
-512 NKKVEKAQIASKHST
+512 VDKAQTASEKSKK
-527 EQIKKSVSELE
+527 QIDSSVAALE
-538 TQKDNATDDAEKKE
+538 KQKENATAAEKKE
-552 LQASIDALN
+552 LNESIDAL
-561 KAKAAT
+561 KDAKDAT
-567 ENIEDSDA
+567 KDIDA
-575 LKIQDKVNITM
+575 LKKQDKVNITM

-593 IQKIA
+593 IQNIA
-598 ADIQKQGTTFEK
+598 ADIQKQGKTFEK
-610 TATALQTQL
+610 TATALQAQL

-637 QDDVKGLT
+637 QDDVKDLT

-675 TSAAFPK
+675 TSVAFPK

-693 FSQLGSY
+693 FSQLSSY

-730 KLATGLNTLGS
+730 KLANGLNTLGS
-741 QLSEGSAK
+741 QLSEGSVK

-772 NGADKFQKEGT
+772 SGADKFQKEGT

>member
-264 DLDNIADIDS
+264 DLDNIADMDS
-274 LQNALDEL
+274 LQNALDKL

-418 AAGTAQ
+418 AAGTKQ
-424 LKKALGSAEV
+424 LKEALGSKEV
-434 QALLTQVDGMVKTG
+434 QTLLTQVDGMVKTG
-448 KEMIEETEKL
+448 NEMIEETEKL

-464 GIAAPVKAI
+464 GIATPVKAI
-473 STDLQNLQKEL
+473 SADLQSLQSEL
-484 GKLNESLVTL
+484 EAINKKLGIL
-494 QNACKAKKNE
+494 QTACKTEVNK
-504 LNDSIDAY
+504 Y
-512 NKKVEKAQIASKHST
+512 NKAVENAQTASTNSKT
-527 EQIKKSVSELE
+527 QIEKSVSELE
-538 TQKDNATDDAEKKE
+538 TQKANATDDAEKKE
-552 LQASIDALN
+552 LQASIDALE
-561 KAKAAT
+561 KAKYAT
-567 ENIEDSDA
+567 KDIDDLNDD
-575 LKIQDKVNITM
+575 LKITM
-586 PTVDPTN
+586 PSIDASNV
-593 IQKIA
+593 QKIA
-598 ADIQKQGTTFEK
+598 ADIQKQGITFEK
-610 TATALQTQL
+610 TATALQAQL

-637 QDDVKGLT
+637 QDDVKDLT

-664 LAGGINELDGK
+664 LAGGISELDGK
-675 TSAAFPK
+675 TSVAFPK

-693 FSQLGSY
+693 FSQLSSY

-772 NGADKFQKEGT
+772 SGADKFQKEGT

>member
-54 DAAGNTD
+54 DAVGNTD

-250 STFTVGLSDLTKDL
+250 PTFTVGLSDLTKDL
-264 DLDNIADIDS
+264 NLDNIADMDS

-294 TLSDGTKTLADGVD
+294 TLSDGTKTLADGVG

-434 QALLTQVDGMVKTG
+434 QALLGQVDGMVKTG
-448 KEMIEETEKL
+448 KEMIAETESL

-464 GIAAPVKAI
+464 GIAAPVQQI
-473 STDLQNLQKEL
+473 GTDLESLQKGLGTINTQPGNLQKACEA
-484 GKLNESLVTL
+484 KVT
-494 QNACKAKKNE
+494 E
-504 LNDSIDAY
+504 LNKSYNDAVDTAQTASDKSKKQID
-512 NKKVEKAQIASKHST
+512 I
-527 EQIKKSVSELE
+527 SVTALE

-552 LQASIDALN
+552 LQDSIDALE
-561 KAKAAT
+561 KAKGAT
-567 ENIEDSDA
+567 KDIDDLEKQEN
-575 LKIQDKVNITM
+575 VNITM

-610 TATALQTQL
+610 TATALQAQL
-619 PEMQKKLNKIS
+619 PEMQEKLNKIS
-630 ASKGALP
+630 AGKDALP
-637 QDDVKGLT
+637 QDDVKDLT

-654 MQGLDAGINT
+654 MEGLDKGIVA

-675 TSAAFPK
+675 TSVAFPK

-693 FSQLGSY
+693 FSQLSSY

-730 KLATGLNTLGS
+730 KLANGLNTLGS

>member
-223 DDIKDADDLTIP
+223 DDSKDADDLTIP

-264 DLDNIADIDS
+264 DLDNITDMDS
-274 LQNALDEL
+274 LQDALDEL

-308 SYTEGADTLNDAIQK
+308 SYTEGADTLNEAIQK

-342 NKVVKGVNDY
+342 NKIVNGVNEY
-352 AKGTTT
+352 AKGTNS
-358 LANGV
+358 LADGV
-363 TSYVGGEKKLAKG
+363 TSYVNGEKKLAKG

-396 MKASTDGKGEAKEDL
+396 MKASTDNKGEAKEDL
-411 TVASAQL
+411 KVASTQL
-418 AAGTAQ
+418 AAGTKE
-424 LKKALGSAEV
+424 LKEALGSKEV
-434 QALLTQVDGMVKTG
+434 QTLLTQVDGMVKTG
-448 KEMIEETEKL
+448 NEMIEETEKL

-464 GIAAPVKAI
+464 GIGAPVKAI
-473 STDLQNLQKEL
+473 SKDLQNLQTEL
-484 GKLNESLVTL
+484 GNLNKSLGSL
-494 QNACKAKKNE
+494 QTACEAKINDLKN
-504 LNDSIDAY
+504 SIAAY
-512 NKKVEKAQIASKHST
+512 NTAVENAQTASKNS
-527 EQIKKSVSELE
+527 EAQIKKSVSALE
-538 TQKDNATDDAEKKE
+538 TQKANATDDAEKKE
-552 LQASIDALN
+552 LQASIDALK
-561 KAKAAT
+561 KAKDAT
-567 ENIEDSDA
+567 EVIGN
-575 LKIQDKVNITM
+575 LKKQENVNITM

-593 IQKIA
+593 IQEIA

-619 PEMQKKLNKIS
+619 PEMQGKLNKIS
-630 ASKGALP
+630 AGKDALP
-637 QDDVKGLT
+637 QDDVKDLT

-654 MQGLDAGINT
+654 MQGLDAGIDT
-664 LAGGINELDGK
+664 LAAGISELDSK
-675 TSAAFPK
+675 TSAQFPT
-682 AQQGIAALNKG
+682 AQQGIAALNKR
-693 FSQLGSY
+693 FSQLSSY

-730 KLATGLNTLGS
+730 KLANGLNTLGS

-772 NGADKFQKEGT
+772 SGADKFQKEGT

>member
-223 DDIKDADDLTIP
+223 DDSKDADDLTIP

-264 DLDNIADIDS
+264 DLDNITDMDS
-274 LQNALDEL
+274 LQDALDEL

-308 SYTEGADTLNDAIQK
+308 SYTEGADTLNEAIQK

-342 NKVVKGVNDY
+342 NKIVNGVNEY
-352 AKGTTT
+352 AKGTNS
-358 LANGV
+358 LADGV
-363 TSYVGGEKKLAKG
+363 TSYVNGEKKLAKG

-396 MKASTDGKGEAKEDL
+396 MKASTDNKGEAKEDL
-411 TVASAQL
+411 KVASTQL
-418 AAGTAQ
+418 AAGTKE
-424 LKKALGSAEV
+424 LKEALGSKEV
-434 QALLTQVDGMVKTG
+434 QTLLTQVDGMVKTG
-448 KEMIEETEKL
+448 NEMIEETEKL

-464 GIAAPVKAI
+464 GIGAPVKAI
-473 STDLQNLQKEL
+473 SKDLQNLQTEL
-484 GKLNESLVTL
+484 GNLNKSLGSL
-494 QNACKAKKNE
+494 QTACEAKINDLKN
-504 LNDSIDAY
+504 SIAAY
-512 NKKVEKAQIASKHST
+512 NTAVENAQTASKNS
-527 EQIKKSVSELE
+527 EAQIKKSVSALE
-538 TQKDNATDDAEKKE
+538 TQKANATDDAEKKE
-552 LQASIDALN
+552 LQASIDALK
-561 KAKAAT
+561 KAKDAT
-567 ENIEDSDA
+567 EVIGN
-575 LKIQDKVNITM
+575 LKKQENVNITM

-593 IQKIA
+593 IQEIA

-619 PEMQKKLNKIS
+619 PEMQGKLNKIS
-630 ASKGALP
+630 AGKDALP
-637 QDDVKGLT
+637 QDDVKDLT

-654 MQGLDAGINT
+654 MQGLDAGIDT
-664 LAGGINELDGK
+664 LAAGISELDSK
-675 TSAAFPK
+675 TSAQFPT
-682 AQQGIAALNKG
+682 AQQGIAALNKR
-693 FSQLGSY
+693 FSQLSSY

-730 KLATGLNTLGS
+730 KLANGLNTLGS

>member
-207 IVVGFGM
+207 IVIGFGM

-264 DLDNIADIDS
+264 DLDNIADMDS

-376 AKQLTTLSDGL
+376 AKQLTALSDGL

-411 TVASAQL
+411 KKASEQL

-448 KEMIEETEKL
+448 KEMIAETESL

-464 GIAAPVKAI
+464 GIAAPVQQI
-473 STDLQNLQKEL
+473 GTDLESLQKGLGTINTQLGNLQKACEA
-484 GKLNESLVTL
+484 KVT
-494 QNACKAKKNE
+494 E
-504 LNDSIDAY
+504 LNKSYNDAVDTAQTASDKSKKQID
-512 NKKVEKAQIASKHST
+512 I
-527 EQIKKSVSELE
+527 SVAALE

-552 LQASIDALN
+552 LQDSIDALE
-561 KAKAAT
+561 KAKGAT
-567 ENIEDSDA
+567 KDIDDLEKQEN
-575 LKIQDKVNITM
+575 VNITM

-610 TATALQTQL
+610 TATALQAQL
-619 PEMQKKLNKIS
+619 PEMQEKLNKIS
-630 ASKGALP
+630 AGKDALP
-637 QDDVKGLT
+637 QDDVKDLT

-654 MQGLDAGINT
+654 MQGLDAGIDT
-664 LAGGINELDGK
+664 LAGGISELDGK
-675 TSAAFPK
+675 TSVAFPK

-693 FSQLGSY
+693 FSQLSSY

-730 KLATGLNTLGS
+730 KLANGLNTLGS

-772 NGADKFQKEGT
+772 SGADKFQKEGT

>member
-264 DLDNIADIDS
+264 DLDNIADMDS
-274 LQNALDEL
+274 LQNALDKL

-342 NKVVKGVNDY
+342 NKIVKGVNDY

-418 AAGTAQ
+418 AAGTKE
-424 LKKALGSAEV
+424 LKEALGSKEV
-434 QALLTQVDGMVKTG
+434 QTLLTQVDGMVKTG
-448 KEMIEETEKL
+448 KEMIAETESL

-464 GIAAPVKAI
+464 GIAAPVQQI
-473 STDLQNLQKEL
+473 GTDLESLQKEL
-484 GKLNESLVTL
+484 GTINTQLGNLQKACEAKVT
-494 QNACKAKKNE
+494 E
-504 LNDSIDAY
+504 LNKSITDYNDA
-512 NKKVEKAQIASKHST
+512 VDKAQTASEKSKK
-527 EQIKKSVSELE
+527 QIDSSVAALE
-538 TQKDNATDDAEKKE
+538 KQKENATAAEKKE
-552 LQASIDALN
+552 LNESIDAL
-561 KAKAAT
+561 KDAKDAT
-567 ENIEDSDA
+567 KDIDA
-575 LKIQDKVNITM
+575 LKKQDKVNITM

-593 IQKIA
+593 IQNIA
-598 ADIQKQGTTFEK
+598 ADIQKQGITFEK
-610 TATALQTQL
+610 TATALQAQL

-637 QDDVKGLT
+637 QDDVKDLT

-664 LAGGINELDGK
+664 LAGGISELDGK
-675 TSAAFPK
+675 TSVAFPK

-693 FSQLGSY
+693 FSQLSSY

-730 KLATGLNTLGS
+730 KLANGLNTLGS
-741 QLSEGSAK
+741 QLSEGSVK

-772 NGADKFQKEGT
+772 SGADKFQKEGT

>member
-264 DLDNIADIDS
+264 DLDNIADMDS

-418 AAGTAQ
+418 AAGTKQ
-424 LKKALGSAEV
+424 LKETLGSKEV
-434 QALLTQVDGMVKTG
+434 QTLLTQVDGMVKTG
-448 KEMIEETEKL
+448 KEMIAETESL

-464 GIAAPVKAI
+464 GIAAPVQQI
-473 STDLQNLQKEL
+473 GTDLESLQKEL
-484 GKLNESLVTL
+484 GTINTQLGNLQKACEAKVT
-494 QNACKAKKNE
+494 E
-504 LNDSIDAY
+504 LNKSITDYNDA
-512 NKKVEKAQIASKHST
+512 VDKAQTASEKSKK
-527 EQIKKSVSELE
+527 QIDSSVAALE
-538 TQKDNATDDAEKKE
+538 KQKENATAAEKKE
-552 LQASIDALN
+552 LNESIDAL
-561 KAKAAT
+561 KDAKDAT
-567 ENIEDSDA
+567 TDIDA
-575 LKIQDKVNITM
+575 LKKQDKVNITM

-593 IQKIA
+593 IQKIV
-598 ADIQKQGTTFEK
+598 ADIQKQGATFEK
-610 TATALQTQL
+610 TATALQAQL

-637 QDDVKGLT
+637 QDDVKDLT

-654 MQGLDAGINT
+654 MQGLDAGIDT
-664 LAGGINELDGK
+664 LAAGISELDSK
-675 TSAAFPK
+675 TSAQFPT
-682 AQQGIAALNKG
+682 AQQGIAALNAG
-693 FSQLGSY
+693 FKQLSSY

-772 NGADKFQKEGT
+772 SGADKFQKEGT

>member
-156 ENKSKKNVEVNGKT
+156 ENKSKKNVEVNGKI

-264 DLDNIADIDS
+264 DLDNITDMDS
-274 LQNALDEL
+274 LQDALDEL

-308 SYTEGADTLNDAIQK
+308 SYTEGADTLNEAIQK

-342 NKVVKGVNDY
+342 NKIVNGVNEY
-352 AKGTTT
+352 AKGTNS
-358 LANGV
+358 LADGV
-363 TSYVGGEKKLAKG
+363 TSYVNGEKKLAKG

-396 MKASTDGKGEAKEDL
+396 MKASTDNKGEAKEDL
-411 TVASAQL
+411 KVASTQL
-418 AAGTAQ
+418 AAGTKE
-424 LKKALGSAEV
+424 LKEALGSKEV
-434 QALLTQVDGMVKTG
+434 QTLLTQVDGMVKTG
-448 KEMIEETEKL
+448 NEMIEETEKL

-464 GIAAPVKAI
+464 GIGAPVKAI
-473 STDLQNLQKEL
+473 SKDLQNLQTEL
-484 GKLNESLVTL
+484 GNLNKSLGSL
-494 QNACKAKKNE
+494 QTACEAKINDLKN
-504 LNDSIDAY
+504 SIAAY
-512 NKKVEKAQIASKHST
+512 NTAVENAQTASKNS
-527 EQIKKSVSELE
+527 EAQIKKSVSALE
-538 TQKDNATDDAEKKE
+538 TQKANATDDAEKKE
-552 LQASIDALN
+552 LQASIDALK
-561 KAKAAT
+561 KAKDAT
-567 ENIEDSDA
+567 EVIGN
-575 LKIQDKVNITM
+575 LKKQENVNITM

-593 IQKIA
+593 IQEIA

-619 PEMQKKLNKIS
+619 PEMQGKLNKIS
-630 ASKGALP
+630 AGKDALP
-637 QDDVKGLT
+637 QDDVKDLT

-654 MQGLDAGINT
+654 MQGLDAGIDT
-664 LAGGINELDGK
+664 LAAGISELDSK
-675 TSAAFPK
+675 TSAQFPT
-682 AQQGIAALNKG
+682 AQQGIAALNKR
-693 FSQLGSY
+693 FSQLSSY

-730 KLATGLNTLGS
+730 KLANGLNTLGS

>member
-38 DNDDKLYKEET
+38 DNADKLYKEET

-264 DLDNIADIDS
+264 DLDNITDMDS
-274 LQNALDEL
+274 LQDALDEL

-308 SYTEGADTLNDAIQK
+308 SYTEGADTLNEAIQK

-342 NKVVKGVNDY
+342 NKIVNGVNEY
-352 AKGTTT
+352 AKGTNS
-358 LANGV
+358 LADGV
-363 TSYVGGEKKLAKG
+363 TSYVNGEKKLAKG

-396 MKASTDGKGEAKEDL
+396 MKASTDNKGEAKEDL
-411 TVASAQL
+411 KVASTQL
-418 AAGTAQ
+418 AAGTKE
-424 LKKALGSAEV
+424 LKEALGSKEV
-434 QALLTQVDGMVKTG
+434 QTLLTQVDGMVKTG
-448 KEMIEETEKL
+448 NEMIEETEKL

-464 GIAAPVKAI
+464 GIGAPVKAI
-473 STDLQNLQKEL
+473 SKDLQNLQTEL
-484 GKLNESLVTL
+484 GNLNKSLGSL
-494 QNACKAKKNE
+494 QTACEAKINDLKN
-504 LNDSIDAY
+504 SIAAY
-512 NKKVEKAQIASKHST
+512 NTAVENAQTASKNS
-527 EQIKKSVSELE
+527 EAQIKKSVSALE
-538 TQKDNATDDAEKKE
+538 TQKANATDDAEKKE
-552 LQASIDALN
+552 LQASIDALK
-561 KAKAAT
+561 KAKDAT
-567 ENIEDSDA
+567 EVIGN
-575 LKIQDKVNITM
+575 LKKQENVNITM

-593 IQKIA
+593 IQEIA

-619 PEMQKKLNKIS
+619 PEMQGKLNKIS
-630 ASKGALP
+630 AGKDALP
-637 QDDVKGLT
+637 QDDVKDLT

-654 MQGLDAGINT
+654 MQGLDAGIDT
-664 LAGGINELDGK
+664 LAAGISELDSK
-675 TSAAFPK
+675 TSAQFPT

-693 FSQLGSY
+693 FSQLSSY

-730 KLATGLNTLGS
+730 KLANGLNTLGS

>member
-264 DLDNIADIDS
+264 DLDNIADMDS
-274 LQNALDEL
+274 LQNALDKL

-342 NKVVKGVNDY
+342 NKIVKGVNDY

-418 AAGTAQ
+418 AAGTKE
-424 LKKALGSAEV
+424 LKEALGSKEV
-434 QALLTQVDGMVKTG
+434 QTLLTQVDGMVKTG
-448 KEMIEETEKL
+448 KEMIAETESL

-464 GIAAPVKAI
+464 GIAAPVQQI
-473 STDLQNLQKEL
+473 GTDLESLQKEL
-484 GKLNESLVTL
+484 GTINTQLGNLQKACEAKVT
-494 QNACKAKKNE
+494 E
-504 LNDSIDAY
+504 LNKSITDYNDA
-512 NKKVEKAQIASKHST
+512 VDKAQTASEKSKK
-527 EQIKKSVSELE
+527 QIDSSVAALE
-538 TQKDNATDDAEKKE
+538 KQKENATAAEKKE
-552 LQASIDALN
+552 LNESIDAL
-561 KAKAAT
+561 KDAKDAT
-567 ENIEDSDA
+567 KDIDA
-575 LKIQDKVNITM
+575 LKKQDKVNITM

-593 IQKIA
+593 IQNIA
-598 ADIQKQGTTFEK
+598 ADIQKQGKTFEK
-610 TATALQTQL
+610 TATALQAQL

-637 QDDVKGLT
+637 QDDVKDLT

-675 TSAAFPK
+675 TSVAFPK

-693 FSQLGSY
+693 FSQLSSY

-730 KLATGLNTLGS
+730 KLANGLNTLGS

-764 SSGAEELA
+764 RSGAEELA
-772 NGADKFQKEGT
+772 SGADKFQKEGT

>member
-264 DLDNIADIDS
+264 DLDNITDMDS
-274 LQNALDEL
+274 LQDALDEL

-308 SYTEGADTLNDAIQK
+308 SYTEGADTLNEAIQK

-342 NKVVKGVNDY
+342 NKIVNGVNEY
-352 AKGTTT
+352 AKGTNS
-358 LANGV
+358 LADGV
-363 TSYVGGEKKLAKG
+363 TSYVNGEKKLAKG

-396 MKASTDGKGEAKEDL
+396 MKASTDNKGEAKEDL
-411 TVASAQL
+411 KVASTQL
-418 AAGTAQ
+418 AAGTKE
-424 LKKALGSAEV
+424 LKEALGSKEV
-434 QALLTQVDGMVKTG
+434 QTLLTQVDGMVKTG
-448 KEMIEETEKL
+448 NEMIEETEKL

-464 GIAAPVKAI
+464 GIGAPVKAI
-473 STDLQNLQKEL
+473 SKDLQNLQTEL
-484 GKLNESLVTL
+484 GNLNKSLGSL
-494 QNACKAKKNE
+494 QTACEAKINDLKN
-504 LNDSIDAY
+504 SIAAY
-512 NKKVEKAQIASKHST
+512 NTAVENAQTASKNS
-527 EQIKKSVSELE
+527 EAQIKKTVSALE
-538 TQKDNATDDAEKKE
+538 TQKANATDDAEKKE
-552 LQASIDALN
+552 LQASIDALK
-561 KAKAAT
+561 KAKDAT
-567 ENIEDSDA
+567 EVIGN
-575 LKIQDKVNITM
+575 LKKQENVNITM

-593 IQKIA
+593 IQEIA

-619 PEMQKKLNKIS
+619 PEMQGKLNKIS
-630 ASKGALP
+630 AGKDALP
-637 QDDVKGLT
+637 QDDVKDLT

-654 MQGLDAGINT
+654 MQGLDAGIDT
-664 LAGGINELDGK
+664 LAAGISELDSK
-675 TSAAFPK
+675 TSAQFPT
-682 AQQGIAALNKG
+682 AQQGIAALNKR
-693 FSQLGSY
+693 FSQLSSY

-730 KLATGLNTLGS
+730 KLANGLNTLGS

>member
-264 DLDNIADIDS
+264 DLDNIADMDS
-274 LQNALDEL
+274 LQNALDKL

-342 NKVVKGVNDY
+342 NKIVKGVNDY

-418 AAGTAQ
+418 AAGTKE
-424 LKKALGSAEV
+424 LKEALGSKEV
-434 QALLTQVDGMVKTG
+434 QTLLTQVDGMVKTG
-448 KEMIEETEKL
+448 KEMIAETESL

-464 GIAAPVKAI
+464 GIAAPVQQI
-473 STDLQNLQKEL
+473 GTDLESLQKEL
-484 GKLNESLVTL
+484 GTINTQLGNLQKACEAKVT
-494 QNACKAKKNE
+494 E
-504 LNDSIDAY
+504 LNKSITDYNDA
-512 NKKVEKAQIASKHST
+512 VDKAQTASEKSKK
-527 EQIKKSVSELE
+527 QIDSSVAALE
-538 TQKDNATDDAEKKE
+538 KQKENATAAEKKE
-552 LQASIDALN
+552 LNESIDAL
-561 KAKAAT
+561 KDAKDAT
-567 ENIEDSDA
+567 KDIDA
-575 LKIQDKVNITM
+575 LKKQDKVNITM

-593 IQKIA
+593 IQNIA
-598 ADIQKQGTTFEK
+598 ADIQKQGKTFEK
-610 TATALQTQL
+610 TATALQAQL

-637 QDDVKGLT
+637 QDDVKDLT

-675 TSAAFPK
+675 TSVAFPK

-693 FSQLGSY
+693 FSQLSSY

-723 TLQSGTN
+723 KLQSGTN
-730 KLATGLNTLGS
+730 KLANGLNTLGS

-772 NGADKFQKEGT
+772 SGADKFQKEGT

>member
-264 DLDNIADIDS
+264 DLDNIADMDS
-274 LQNALDEL
+274 LQNALDKL

-342 NKVVKGVNDY
+342 NKIVKGVNDY

-358 LANGV
+358 LVNGV

-418 AAGTAQ
+418 AAGTKE
-424 LKKALGSAEV
+424 LKEALGSKEV
-434 QALLTQVDGMVKTG
+434 QTLLTQVDGMVKTG
-448 KEMIEETEKL
+448 KEMIAETESL

-464 GIAAPVKAI
+464 GIAAPVQQI
-473 STDLQNLQKEL
+473 GTDLESLQKEL
-484 GKLNESLVTL
+484 GTINTQLGNLQKACEAKVT
-494 QNACKAKKNE
+494 E
-504 LNDSIDAY
+504 LNKSITDYNDA
-512 NKKVEKAQIASKHST
+512 VDKAQTASEKSKK
-527 EQIKKSVSELE
+527 QIDSSVAALE
-538 TQKDNATDDAEKKE
+538 KQKENATAAEKKE
-552 LQASIDALN
+552 LNESIDAL
-561 KAKAAT
+561 KDAKDAT
-567 ENIEDSDA
+567 KDIDA
-575 LKIQDKVNITM
+575 LKKQDKVNITM

-593 IQKIA
+593 IQNIA
-598 ADIQKQGTTFEK
+598 ADIQKQGKTFEK
-610 TATALQTQL
+610 TALQAQL

-630 ASKGALP
+630 ASKDALP
-637 QDDVKGLT
+637 QDDVKDLT

-654 MQGLDAGINT
+654 MQGLDAGIDT

-693 FSQLGSY
+693 FSQLSSY

-772 NGADKFQKEGT
+772 SGADKFQKEGT

>member
-264 DLDNIADIDS
+264 DLDNIADMDS

-434 QALLTQVDGMVKTG
+434 QALLGQVDGMVKTG
-448 KEMIEETEKL
+448 KEMIAETESL

-464 GIAAPVKAI
+464 GIAAPVQQI
-473 STDLQNLQKEL
+473 GTDLESLQKGLGTINTQLGNLQKACEA
-484 GKLNESLVTL
+484 KVT
-494 QNACKAKKNE
+494 E
-504 LNDSIDAY
+504 LNKSYNDAVDTAQTASDKSKKQID
-512 NKKVEKAQIASKHST
+512 I
-527 EQIKKSVSELE
+527 SVAALE

-552 LQASIDALN
+552 LQDSIDALE
-561 KAKAAT
+561 KAKGAT
-567 ENIEDSDA
+567 KDIDDLEKQEN
-575 LKIQDKVNITM
+575 VNITM

-598 ADIQKQGTTFEK
+598 DDIQKQGTTFEK
-610 TATALQTQL
+610 TATALQAQL
-619 PEMQKKLNKIS
+619 PEMQEKLNKIS
-630 ASKGALP
+630 AGKDALP
-637 QDDVKGLT
+637 QDDVKDLT

-654 MQGLDAGINT
+654 MQGLDAGIDT
-664 LAGGINELDGK
+664 LAGGISELDGK
-675 TSAAFPK
+675 TSVAFPK

-693 FSQLGSY
+693 FSQLSSY

-730 KLATGLNTLGS
+730 KLANGLNTLGS

>member
-264 DLDNIADIDS
+264 DLDNIADMDS

-396 MKASTDGKGEAKEDL
+396 MKASTDGKGEVKEDL

-434 QALLTQVDGMVKTG
+434 QALLGQVDGMVKTG
-448 KEMIEETEKL
+448 KEMIAETESL

-464 GIAAPVKAI
+464 GIAAPVQQI
-473 STDLQNLQKEL
+473 GTDLESLQKGLGTINTQLGNLQKACEA
-484 GKLNESLVTL
+484 KVT
-494 QNACKAKKNE
+494 E
-504 LNDSIDAY
+504 LNKSYNDAVDTAQTASDKSKKQID
-512 NKKVEKAQIASKHST
+512 I
-527 EQIKKSVSELE
+527 SVAALE

-552 LQASIDALN
+552 LQDSIDALE
-561 KAKAAT
+561 KAKGAT
-567 ENIEDSDA
+567 KHIDDLEKQEN
-575 LKIQDKVNITM
+575 VNITM

-610 TATALQTQL
+610 TATALQAQL
-619 PEMQKKLNKIS
+619 PEMQEKLNKIS
-630 ASKGALP
+630 AGKDALP
-637 QDDVKGLT
+637 QDDVKDLT

-654 MQGLDAGINT
+654 MQGLDAGIDT
-664 LAGGINELDGK
+664 LAGGISELDGK
-675 TSAAFPK
+675 TSVAFPK

>member
-38 DNDDKLYKEET
+38 DNDNKLYKEET

-264 DLDNIADIDS
+264 DLDNIADMDS

-418 AAGTAQ
+418 AAGTKQ
-424 LKKALGSAEV
+424 LKETLGSKEV
-434 QALLTQVDGMVKTG
+434 QTLLTQVDGMVKTG
-448 KEMIEETEKL
+448 KEMIAETESL

-464 GIAAPVKAI
+464 GIAAPVQQI
-473 STDLQNLQKEL
+473 GTDLESLQKEL
-484 GKLNESLVTL
+484 GTINTQLGNLQKACEAKVT
-494 QNACKAKKNE
+494 E
-504 LNDSIDAY
+504 LNKSITDYNDA
-512 NKKVEKAQIASKHST
+512 VDKAQTASEKSKK
-527 EQIKKSVSELE
+527 QIDSSVAALE
-538 TQKDNATDDAEKKE
+538 KQKENATAAEKKE
-552 LQASIDALN
+552 LNESIDAL
-561 KAKAAT
+561 KDAKYAT
-567 ENIEDSDA
+567 KDIDA
-575 LKIQDKVNITM
+575 LKKQDKVSITM
-586 PTVDPTN
+586 PSVDVTN

-619 PEMQKKLNKIS
+619 PEMQGKLNKIS
-630 ASKGALP
+630 AGKDALP
-637 QDDVKGLT
+637 QDDVKDLT

-654 MQGLDAGINT
+654 MQGLDAGIDT
-664 LAGGINELDGK
+664 LAAGINELDGK

-682 AQQGIAALNKG
+682 AQRGIAALNDG
-693 FSQLGSY
+693 FTRLSFY

-772 NGADKFQKEGT
+772 SGADKFQKEGT

>member
-264 DLDNIADIDS
+264 DLDNIADMDS
-274 LQNALDEL
+274 LQNALDKL

-342 NKVVKGVNDY
+342 NKIVKGVNDY

-418 AAGTAQ
+418 AAGTKE
-424 LKKALGSAEV
+424 LKEALGSKEV
-434 QALLTQVDGMVKTG
+434 QTLLTQVDGMVKTG
-448 KEMIEETEKL
+448 KEMIAETESL

-464 GIAAPVKAI
+464 GIAAPVQQI
-473 STDLQNLQKEL
+473 GTDLESLQKEL
-484 GKLNESLVTL
+484 GTINTQLGNLQKACEAKVT
-494 QNACKAKKNE
+494 E
-504 LNDSIDAY
+504 LNKSITDYNDA
-512 NKKVEKAQIASKHST
+512 VDKAQTASEKSKK
-527 EQIKKSVSELE
+527 QIDSSVAALE
-538 TQKDNATDDAEKKE
+538 KQKENATAAEKKE
-552 LQASIDALN
+552 LNESIDAL
-561 KAKAAT
+561 KDAKDAT
-567 ENIEDSDA
+567 KDIDA
-575 LKIQDKVNITM
+575 LKKQDKVNITM

-593 IQKIA
+593 IQNIA
-598 ADIQKQGTTFEK
+598 ADIQKQGKTFEK
-610 TATALQTQL
+610 TATALQAQL

-637 QDDVKGLT
+637 QDDVKDLT

-675 TSAAFPK
+675 TSVAFPK

-693 FSQLGSY
+693 FSQLSSY

-730 KLATGLNTLGS
+730 KLANGLNTLGS

-772 NGADKFQKEGT
+772 SGADKFQKEGT

-798 DRFDALTSDKCAYKT
+798 DCFDALTSDKCAYKT

>member
-264 DLDNIADIDS
+264 DLDNIADMDS

-294 TLSDGTKTLADGVD
+294 TLSDGTKTLADGVG

-323 YLSKDGELSGSVTE
+323 YLSNDGELSGSVTE

-396 MKASTDGKGEAKEDL
+396 MKASTDGKGEVKEDL

-434 QALLTQVDGMVKTG
+434 QALLGQVDGMVKTG
-448 KEMIEETEKL
+448 KEMIAETESL

-464 GIAAPVKAI
+464 GIAAPVQQI
-473 STDLQNLQKEL
+473 GTDLESLQKGLGTINTQLGNLQKACEA
-484 GKLNESLVTL
+484 KVT
-494 QNACKAKKNE
+494 E
-504 LNDSIDAY
+504 LNKSYNDAVDTAQTASDKSKKQID
-512 NKKVEKAQIASKHST
+512 I
-527 EQIKKSVSELE
+527 SVAALE

-552 LQASIDALN
+552 LQDSIDALE
-561 KAKAAT
+561 KAKGAT
-567 ENIEDSDA
+567 KHIDDLEKQEN
-575 LKIQDKVNITM
+575 VNITM

-610 TATALQTQL
+610 TATALQAQL
-619 PEMQKKLNKIS
+619 PEMQEKLNKIS
-630 ASKGALP
+630 AGKDALP
-637 QDDVKGLT
+637 QDDVKDLT

-654 MQGLDAGINT
+654 MQGLDAGIDT
-664 LAGGINELDGK
+664 LAGGISELDGK